1 MLGIVS
7 TIARKRNTTA
17 NDCDHTKDYVV
28 LMNLEHYTY
37 RWIQKEIVN
46 LSPETTPRFE
56 IKPEKKI
63 ICKNNSVRFTL
74 TQLHDVPGKSRW
86 LGNITNPYKSLSNKT
101 QFHLELDTFERG
113 ARILKWDREISP
125 LSVLLSNSTV
135 KYDPSILAKRKDILY
150 FSEARANYSFTGE
163 VLNTNETSQYLA
175 FVIEFDELTDYPIV
189 KRLYVLDTEV
199 CGKKVGTLASGH
211 YKIRHIVSFSFYL

>member
-1 MLGIVS
+1 
-7 TIARKRNTTA
+7 
-17 NDCDHTKDYVV
+17 
-28 LMNLEHYTY
+28 MNLEHYTY
-37 RWIQKEIVN
+37 RWIQQQIII

-63 ICKNNSVRFTL
+63 ICENNSVRFTL

-86 LGNITNPYKSLSNKT
+86 LGNITHTYKSLSNKT

-125 LSVLLSNSTV
+125 LRVSLSNSTV
-135 KYDPSILAKRKDILY
+135 KHDPSILVKRKDILY
-150 FSEARANYSFTGE
+150 FSEARANYSFTGD
-163 VLNTNETSQYLA
+163 VSSTNETSQYIA

-199 CGKKVGTLASGH
+199 CGEKVGTLAETLH
-211 YKIRHIVSFSFYL
+211 NTILFYF